1 MNVVNKQLLSQFVP
15 SLCSQMANRMSFLC
29 DNYYAD
35 RCDKLINHCFMLKAS
50 WIFIVLLYCSCLH
63 NNNNNNNVQC

>member
-1 MNVVNKQLLSQFVP
+1 MNVVNTVLKQLLSQFVP

-35 RCDKLINHCFMLKAS
+35 GCDKLINHCIKT
-50 WIFIVLLYCSCLH
+50 SCLKLAGFL
-63 NNNNNNNVQC
+63 